1 MKQHSDPRALVS
13 LPSQG
18 KADLLFVLL
27 HGLGGQA
34 AQMAVLS
41 DGLREQYPQAAVVC
55 LTAPLALPDGAGFS
69 WFELMDSDNGNSA
82 DSVAQGVNAA
92 MPAFLARIQAWA
104 GHFELSWERVALG
117 GFSQGATLALE
128 AVQAQPA
135 LAGRVLAFAGGH
147 AAPPQHAPQDVSLHL
162 LHGMSDAVVPYPP
175 IIAAARLLVRLGAD
189 VTADIV
195 PDVGHELHPA
205 LIAKALAQLRT
216 FVPGRL
222 WREAMLAAPKE

>member
-1 MKQHSDPRALVS
+1 MKQQHSDPRALVS

-18 KADLLFVLL
+18 RADLLFVLL
-27 HGLGGQA
+27 HGLGAQA
-34 AQMAVLS
+34 AQMTALS

-55 LTAPLALPDGAGFS
+55 LTAPLAQPGDAGFS
-69 WFELMDSDNGNSA
+69 WFELAEGDGA
-82 DSVAQGVNAA
+82 EAVAQSVSVA
-92 MPAFLARIQAWA
+92 MPAFLARLQAWA
-104 GHFELSWERVALG
+104 GHFELSWERVALA

-147 AAPPQHAPQDVSLHL
+147 ATPPAHAPQDVSLHL
-162 LHGMSDAVVPYPP
+162 LHGMADAVVPYPP
-175 IIAAARLLVRLGAD
+175 IIAAARLLVRLGGD

-195 PDVGHELHPA
+195 PDVGHELHPL
-205 LIAKALAQLRT
+205 LIDKALAQLRT